1 MNKLVRI
8 IAFILLI
15 GSTAIFVLKLKLSI
29 PIGQKHLIAFF
40 IIGAVSLLWANFRDK
55 SIEK

>member
-15 GSTAIFVLKLKLSI
+15 GSTVIFVLKLKFSI
-29 PIGQKHLIAFF
+29 PIGQKHLITFF
-40 IIGAVSLLWANFRDK
+40 IIGAVNLVWANYRNK